1 MSLVADIYISQGSVA
16 TRLRCGDVVRY
27 LNMTMLYIYY
37 WVMEWKNFENRL
49 IFGEVTCKSIVS
61 CFLLTHGVDKPSWVF
76 AQKLPLTYPTLC
88 FNDI

>member
-37 WVMEWKNFENRL
+37 
-49 IFGEVTCKSIVS
+49 
-61 CFLLTHGVDKPSWVF
+61 
-76 AQKLPLTYPTLC
+76 
-88 FNDI
+88 